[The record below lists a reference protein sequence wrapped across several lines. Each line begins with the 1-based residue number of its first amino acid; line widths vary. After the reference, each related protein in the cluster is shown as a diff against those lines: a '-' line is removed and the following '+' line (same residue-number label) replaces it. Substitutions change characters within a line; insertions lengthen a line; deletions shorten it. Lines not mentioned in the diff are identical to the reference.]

1 MSQPA
6 LLQPVAVPAT
16 LSDEEVVARVLAGD
30 TSLFEILMRRYNQ
43 RLFRVSR
50 GILADDAE
58 AEDVVQEAWLR
69 AFRELAGFRGEAR
82 FATWLTR
89 IACHEA
95 LARVHKR
102 RRLVPI
108 HGGGDGGGEPPEPPA
123 EAPGPDRDLENR
135 ELQALLRE
143 AVEVLPDPLRSVFC
157 LREIELL
164 STEETA
170 DALGLSVENVRVRL
184 HRAKRSLRQ
193 TVDERIGREVR
204 RLYLFD
210 GARCDRLVENVFAA
224 LHLELGA

>member
-1 MSQPA
+1 
-6 LLQPVAVPAT
+6 
-16 LSDEEVVARVLAGD
+16 
-30 TSLFEILMRRYNQ
+30 
-43 RLFRVSR
+43 
-50 GILADDAE
+50 
-58 AEDVVQEAWLR
+58 
-69 AFRELAGFRGEAR
+69 
-82 FATWLTR
+82 
-89 IACHEA
+89 
-95 LARVHKR
+95 
-102 RRLVPI
+102 
-108 HGGGDGGGEPPEPPA
+108 GEPPEPPA

-135 ELQALLRE
+135 ELQALLRD

-193 TVDERIGREVR
+193 TVDDRIGREVR

-210 GARCDRLVENVFAA
+210 GARCDRQVENVFAA

>member
-6 LLQPVAVPAT
+6 LQTAAVPTT

-43 RLFRVSR
+43 RLFRVAR

-58 AEDVVQEAWLR
+58 AEDVAQEAWLR

-82 FATWLTR
+82 FSTWLTR
-89 IACHEA
+89 IACHDA

-108 HGGGDGGGEPPEPPA
+108 LSPTTGGGGEPPEPRA
-123 EAPGPDRDLENR
+123 ESPGPERDLENR
-135 ELQALLRE
+135 ELQDLLRA
-143 AVEVLPDPLRSVFC
+143 AVEILPDPLRAVFC
-157 LREIELL
+157 LREIEQL
-164 STEETA
+164 STEQTA
-170 DALGLSVENVRVRL
+170 DALGLTAENVRVRL

-193 TVDERIGREVR
+193 MLDEKIGREVR

-210 GARCDRLVENVFAA
+210 GARCDRLVERVFAA
-224 LHLELGA
+224 LDAQPL